1 MNYLYLATAVV
12 SLAGLGVLHKV
23 ADHRRCRPEA
33 ISLFLFI
40 CASVALAAVCVVR
53 SGQAV
58 DFLVSARVLT
68 IAAVCGGCAGL
79 AILNFQQGVRFGN
92 ISTSWLIINL
102 STALP
107 TALSV
112 WVYHEHVTW
121 KRGWSLLLAMAALSL
136 LWLDRRRQEQRQ
148 GARETANAAREET

>member
-12 SLAGLGVLHKV
+12 SLAALGVLHKV

-58 DFLVSARVLT
+58 DFLVPARVLT
-68 IAAVCGGCAGL
+68 IAALCGGCAGL

-107 TALSV
+107 TALSI
-112 WVYHEHVTW
+112 WVYHERVTW

>member
-1 MNYLYLATAVV
+1 MNYVYLATAVV
-12 SLAGLGVLHKV
+12 SLAALGVLHKV
-23 ADHRRCRPEA
+23 ADHCRCRPEA

-40 CASVALAAVCVVR
+40 CASAALAAVCVVR

-58 DFLVSARVLT
+58 DFLMPAQVLT
-68 IAAVCGGCAGL
+68 VAAVCGGCAGL

-112 WVYHEHVTW
+112 WVYHERVTW
-121 KRGWSLLLAMAALSL
+121 KRGWSLLLATVALTL
-136 LWLDRRRQEQRQ
+136 LWLDRRRQEQMQ
-148 GARETANAAREET
+148 DARETPNAAQEDT